1 MNLRKTILSVMVT
14 AACLSIGASVAS
26 AVDVTSN
33 PLRVNKDVTTYNAR
47 YCGSYANHYAYTQYT
62 GINATKP
69 GYDTSYK
76 EVQYIQYGQ
85 RDTNEFYRLT
95 TEDKDGTS
103 KSIYTNNVA
112 VSGSVARRTHI
123 SKIHYTSDT
132 RSSVKETFKAFITK
146 H

>member
-26 AVDVTSN
+26 AVDVTDN

-62 GINATKP
+62 AIGSTKA
-69 GYDTSYK
+69 GYETSYK
-76 EVQYIQYGQ
+76 RVQYVQYGENQ
-85 RDTNEFYRLT
+85 GTFYRLNCDEKT
-95 TEDKDGTS
+95 GTS
-103 KSIYTNNVA
+103 KVLLTDGISIGGA
-112 VSGSVARRTHI
+112 VARRTHI
-123 SKIHYTSDT
+123 SQIHYTSSSS
-132 RSSVKETFKAFITK
+132 SSVKETFKAFITK